1 MSNFIDI
8 TDYDASIHREIL
20 DSLLRQGTA
29 DYDPQIVEICEDRAV
44 MEMRS
49 YLNKKYDCDKIFSAR
64 GTDRHR
70 PASAPRRLTASGAVS
85 IRQMR
90 QLLAAGVLASL
101 SFGIAL
107 LAVSSPSWSDLLLF
121 LLLGA
126 LAILA
131 AITYTVGRYAY
142 GHHALG
148 EVSVFCFFGLL
159 GVIGSYYLQSGS
171 YRPAVL
177 LPATGCGLLSAAV
190 LHVNNMRDI
199 DSDAAVGK
207 STIAVKLGFAR
218 SKTFHLALLAAA
230 VLCYFA
236 YAVIAPAS
244 LLWLLACP
252 ALARHAQRIFRAA
265 DPVCA
270 GRELKAIVLI
280 TCAINLLFSLG
291 LCFVT

>member
-1 MSNFIDI
+1 M
-8 TDYDASIHREIL
+8 RIL
-20 DSLLRQGTA
+20 LELARPRTLPLALAVICCGNALAYTHGAWRFSVFLLSLLTA
-29 DYDPQIVEICEDRAV
+29 LSLQILSNIANDYGDGV
-44 MEMRS
+44 
-49 YLNKKYDCDKIFSAR
+49 R

-70 PASAPRRLTASGAVS
+70 PASAPRRLTASGAVR

-207 STIAVKLGFAR
+207 STIAVKL
-218 SKTFHLALLAAA
+218 
-230 VLCYFA
+230 
-236 YAVIAPAS
+236 VIAPTS

-252 ALARHAQRIFRAA
+252 ALARHAQRIFRAT

>member
-1 MSNFIDI
+1 M
-8 TDYDASIHREIL
+8 ASPC
-20 DSLLRQGTA
+20 S
-29 DYDPQIVEICEDRAV
+29 
-44 MEMRS
+44 
-49 YLNKKYDCDKIFSAR
+49 
-64 GTDRHR
+64 
-70 PASAPRRLTASGAVS
+70 
-85 IRQMR
+85 
-90 QLLAAGVLASL
+90 
-101 SFGIAL
+101 
-107 LAVSSPSWSDLLLF
+107 LF

-230 VLCYFA
+230 VLCYLA